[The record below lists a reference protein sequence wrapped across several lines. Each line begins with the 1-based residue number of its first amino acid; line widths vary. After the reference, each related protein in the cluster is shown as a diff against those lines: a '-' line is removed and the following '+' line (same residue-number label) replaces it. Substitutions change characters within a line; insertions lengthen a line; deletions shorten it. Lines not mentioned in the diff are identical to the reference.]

1 MELKTGLKDHWFWWW
16 YIGLVP
22 AVAEIWTLIFT
33 ANWVDSQSQNGSH
46 NSTAIYTSIWF
57 PSNYHIYDSYFCI
70 CFLRRHFVTAKEQHQ
85 FYSRMLGLKTR
96 RQQKN
101 TNTAVIVTKT
111 VLMIDY
117 LAARSKCRSL
127 WNFEIHFV
135 SSKND
140 MGELL
145 SPLLSVSGLA
155 GCYVNSRH
163 CIRSELRPCWSVLQR
178 TERRLYYSACYPSCV
193 ITHWHQ
199 QEHQC
204 YIKIKIK
211 SSVRSDSYVH
221 VLCGVWNQIAVLEG
235 VLSFWSLLTGL
246 CIEWFPH

>member
-1 MELKTGLKDHWFWWW
+1 M
-16 YIGLVP
+16 
-22 AVAEIWTLIFT
+22 AEIWTLIVT

-70 CFLRRHFVTAKEQHQ
+70 CFLHRHFVFRHYSQGTASVLFKDVRTENKA
-85 FYSRMLGLKTR
+85 SAK
-96 RQQKN
+96 KP
-101 TNTAVIVTKT
+101 NTAVIVTKT

-193 ITHWHQ
+193 ITH
-199 QEHQC
+199 
-204 YIKIKIK
+204 
-211 SSVRSDSYVH
+211 
-221 VLCGVWNQIAVLEG
+221 
-235 VLSFWSLLTGL
+235 
-246 CIEWFPH
+246 